1 MLVKFLL
8 YRLNPAF
15 QVLNCLM
22 LKDIFDNILAGQPF
36 EPAILFFSYRI
47 LSISI
52 IDNLYLLCRKSSVIM
67 NPN

>member
-8 YRLNPAF
+8 YRLNPVF

-36 EPAILFFSYRI
+36 EPVVLIPFLQHPI
-47 LSISI
+47 
-52 IDNLYLLCRKSSVIM
+52 NQH
-67 NPN
+67 N